1 MLFNVSD
8 SDRLRAILA
17 TNQEDQR
24 ALFALEGLIS
34 GQADLLTVNRY
45 IAEVRDPVKRR
56 ALQVMRDQIN
66 GLATD
71 VDALRAVNVVRGLK
85 WRRSAARLAASS
97 LTAQAL
103 AILRTYGT
111 DAHLWLPGVG
121 VVNGI
126 TAGNFSDTAGTT
138 ASVVDSTAGVGLV
151 VDAGGGTI
159 NTTQGTTANKP
170 ILRRGVVNRATASN
184 DLALWAPSNASFA
197 DSGIALPFGSGNAT
211 RITLTASP
219 MSLNRTL
226 TKPSATALTV
236 TGSIYAHSSS
246 IPFTLSI
253 DDSGTSNRC
262 LVVCTPLTGSVGS
275 VTNSGAFS
283 AGAASVESV
292 GGGWYRFIL
301 RATTDAGASY
311 RLRPF
316 ASGTAGES
324 VVLAYAQLE
333 HGSTAS
339 PYVPT
344 TTAAASSPT
353 GPMYWELDGTDFL
366 TLGSVPFQQA
376 DGQVVIAAAAASSY
390 SAQRMVCAPSCS
402 ASTFA
407 KNASVLFGTD
417 GAPRARWTNNTPTD
431 FTVTSP
437 SAMPAGQ
444 AAVLTARKVGTTGS
458 LRVNGAAQ
466 GTPITISGT
475 ITADSGGIGTERTSN
490 PSGLFIGNIGPVI
503 AIKGTVSD
511 ADLLILEKWIG
522 SLSGVPI

>member
-1 MLFNVSD
+1 MSLFQNTNNDAALTSGPPTVLDVALNGFFVSQDGYTRCTSTGAIVNYSQGLPIDANGSVCVSQTNAIASYNNGLPFD
-8 SDRLRAILA
+8 STGRLCIAGTAMQTVLNGLPMDNDGKLCSLTMSALSILA
-17 TNQEDQR
+17 
-24 ALFALEGLIS
+24 
-34 GQADLLTVNRY
+34 
-45 IAEVRDPVKRR
+45 
-56 ALQVMRDQIN
+56 
-66 GLATD
+66 
-71 VDALRAVNVVRGLK
+71 
-85 WRRSAARLAASS
+85 
-97 LTAQAL
+97 
-103 AILRTYGT
+103 TYGT

-138 ASVVDSTAGVGLV
+138 EAVVDSTAGVGLV

-159 NTTQGTTANKP
+159 NATQGTTANKP
-170 ILRRGVVNRATASN
+170 ILRQS
-184 DLALWAPSNASFA
+184 
-197 DSGIALPFGSGNAT
+197 SGRYSWQF
-211 RITLTASP
+211 
-219 MSLNRTL
+219 
-226 TKPSATALTV
+226 
-236 TGSIYAHSSS
+236 
-246 IPFTLSI
+246 
-253 DDSGTSNRC
+253 
-262 LVVCTPLTGSVGS
+262 
-275 VTNSGAFS
+275 
-283 AGAASVESV
+283 
-292 GGGWYRFIL
+292 
-301 RATTDAGASY
+301 
-311 RLRPF
+311 
-316 ASGTAGES
+316 
-324 VVLAYAQLE
+324 
-333 HGSTAS
+333 
-339 PYVPT
+339 
-344 TTAAASSPT
+344 
-353 GPMYWELDGTDFL
+353 DGTDFL

-437 SAMPAGQ
+437 SAIPAGQ

-511 ADLLILEKWIG
+511 ADLLTLEKWVG
-522 SLSGVPI
+522 SLSGVTI